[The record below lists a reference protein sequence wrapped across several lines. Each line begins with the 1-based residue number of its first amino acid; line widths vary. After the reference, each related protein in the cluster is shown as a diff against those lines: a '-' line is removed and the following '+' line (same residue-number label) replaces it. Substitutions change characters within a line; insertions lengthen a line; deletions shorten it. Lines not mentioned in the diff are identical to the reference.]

1 MFKFFDVEEFH
12 DFLNNDDTNFLH
24 KIITDNIF
32 YNDWRIVT
40 DVHKCELEYIK
51 DGPNVNIKIHTYK
64 LIISDIYDFGYHIN
78 TFDKMKS
85 SANTYHG
92 LNKCINLLEKE
103 EIIYP
108 IKKIND
114 VLDILLNIKVGTDY
128 DNEIARIYITFILD
142 EVFGDKYKKN

>member
-1 MFKFFDVEEFH
+1 MA
-12 DFLNNDDTNFLH
+12 
-24 KIITDNIF
+24 
-32 YNDWRIVT
+32 
-40 DVHKCELEYIK
+40 
-51 DGPNVNIKIHTYK
+51 
-64 LIISDIYDFGYHIN
+64 
-78 TFDKMKS
+78 KMKN
-85 SANTYHG
+85 SADTYDG